1 MATPLEHMIIEASIY
16 EEKWRK
22 CVASLKNLRI
32 QNNHL
37 ALENLR
43 LRQHLNRCRRNEEIP
58 NWLERKSFML
68 NPQSMVTRLQ
78 YYVRAGHTLFAIWIT
93 DLETFPCISWLF
105 EVT

>member
-1 MATPLEHMIIEASIY
+1 MVLSIGEASIY

-32 QNNHL
+32 QNNRL

-43 LRQHLNRCRRNEEIP
+43 LRQHLNRCRRNEDES
-58 NWLERKSFML
+58 NWLERKSYML

-78 YYVRAGHTLFAIWIT
+78 YYVRTGHTRFAIWIT
-93 DLETFPCISWLF
+93 DLETFPCISWVF